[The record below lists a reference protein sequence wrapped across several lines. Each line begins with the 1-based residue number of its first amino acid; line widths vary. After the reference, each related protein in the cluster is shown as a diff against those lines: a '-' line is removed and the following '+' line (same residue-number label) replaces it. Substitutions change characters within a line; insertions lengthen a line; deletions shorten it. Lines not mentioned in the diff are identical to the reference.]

1 MSQQL
6 DWIDEW
12 EKYVEYRHFY
22 NRKAE
27 RPKGAITFAYLID
40 KENRQM
46 QIGISFCS
54 KKDYFSK
61 KTGRIG
67 SKTCEGA
74 LARLKREPL
83 IVDMVYLGDKPLIKR
98 TLNDLVGW
106 IFSSYN
112 PRIKWFLVKLNNNP
126 SWFASVPEEDIPI
139 DWWEWN

>member
-1 MSQQL
+1 MNQL
-6 DWIDEW
+6 DWSDEW
-12 EKYVEYRHFY
+12 DKEVQYRHFY

-27 RPKGAITFAYLID
+27 RPKGAITFAYLVD

-46 QIGISFCS
+46 QLGISFCS

-74 LARLKREPL
+74 LPRLKREPL

-106 IFSSYN
+106 LFSCEFST
-112 PRIKWFLVKLNNNP
+112 KWFLVKLNNNP
-126 SWFASVPEEDIPI
+126 SWFASVPEEDIPN
-139 DWWEWN
+139 DWWDWN